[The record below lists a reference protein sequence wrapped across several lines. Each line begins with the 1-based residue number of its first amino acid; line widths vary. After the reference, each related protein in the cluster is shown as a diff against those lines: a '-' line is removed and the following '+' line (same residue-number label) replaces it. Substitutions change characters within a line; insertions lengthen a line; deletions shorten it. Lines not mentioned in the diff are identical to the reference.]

1 MAERTVLKARNAGI
15 DFAEPI
21 ANEAA
26 IATTTWKEQ
35 PLTLRDDEVSIVE
48 GEPETKEVF
57 SHENDSP
64 EDYDISGAGLT
75 ATGSFIKVDYA
86 QMADLLGGIV
96 SGTGADKRFLRSSKK
111 VVINKAIR
119 FRFKDGSSAI
129 LPNAKGYV
137 LLNLNAGVDGV
148 LKHPFSFKSIAQ
160 KGFDC
165 DIIIQ

>member
-1 MAERTVLKARNAGI
+1 MAEKTILKARISGI

-21 ANEAA
+21 PNETAL
-26 IATTTWKEQ
+26 ATATWVEQ

-75 ATGSFIKVDYA
+75 VTGSFIKADYA
-86 QMADLLGGIV
+86 QMAELFGGKV
-96 SGTGADKRFLRSSKK
+96 SGTGSEKMFIRSSKK

-119 FRFKDGSSAI
+119 FRFKDGASTI

-160 KGFDC
+160 QGFDC